1 MSCEELMAC
10 PSSHSGSASGTGP
23 GSGVAAAHSRNYGFS
38 VDGGPAPSA
47 DITFPCGIA
56 IDVVKG

>member
-1 MSCEELMAC
+1 MAC

-38 VDGGPAPSA
+38 VDGGPAPAA

>member
-1 MSCEELMAC
+1 VPVEPQRKRIGNRAR
-10 PSSHSGSASGTGP
+10 P
-23 GSGVAAAHSRNYGFS
+23 GSGRSAQPELRVQC
-38 VDGGPAPSA
+38 DGGPAPAA